1 MWRKRIVALLLVVSR
16 IGYAVPPI
24 LIPGA
29 LPTDCRSALTIGVV
43 TCGQPVL
50 DSGSARPAS
59 EEQVDQYL
67 AEYGKPPRE
76 AVRAL
81 LDPSDAN
88 ITAWIWKQRQV
99 LSIASYVAA
108 RMTEIQS
115 RLEAQVSPSLEAPA
129 SEMPL
134 MMIMMQMRATL
145 YLNASEDPSRR
156 AVRALEQVV
165 ARYPS
170 IDGRLAQVG
179 PSTEGRPTTR
189 LARVDTALPVAILPS
204 EAIKDMPA
212 LPSLLIED
220 LKYGSRRRLS
230 AEDITPQQIRDQIVT
245 LRATGEARD
254 RRLTPPAP

>member
-1 MWRKRIVALLLVVSR
+1 MWRTIIATLLFVVFR
-16 IGYAVPPI
+16 IGYAVPPV

-29 LPTDCRSALTIGVV
+29 SPTDCRSALTIGVV
-43 TCGQPVL
+43 ACDQPVL
-50 DSGSARPAS
+50 ASGSFRPDS
-59 EEQVDQYL
+59 EERVDQYL

-88 ITAWIWKQRQV
+88 ITAWIQKQRQV
-99 LSIASYVAA
+99 LSTASYVAA

-115 RLEAQVSPSLEAPA
+115 RLETQGSPGLEMLP
-129 SEMPL
+129 SQMP
-134 MMIMMQMRATL
+134 MMMQIRATL
-145 YLNASEDPSRR
+145 YINVSEDLSRR
-156 AVRALEQVV
+156 AARALEQVV

-179 PSTEGRPTTR
+179 PPNEGQLRTW
-189 LARVDTALPVAILPS
+189 LARVDTALPVSILPI
-204 EAIKDMPA
+204 EAIQDMPA

-220 LKYGSRRRLS
+220 LRYGSRRRLS
-230 AEDITPQQIRDQIVT
+230 AKDITPQQIRDQIVT

-254 RRLTPPAP
+254 RPLTLPAPQQ

>member
-1 MWRKRIVALLLVVSR
+1 MLLVVPG
-16 IGYAVPPI
+16 IGYAVPPV

-43 TCGQPVL
+43 TCEQPVL
-50 DSGSARPAS
+50 DPGSVRPAS

-88 ITAWIWKQRQV
+88 ITAWIRKQRQV
-99 LSIASYVAA
+99 LSIASYVAT

-115 RLEAQVSPSLEAPA
+115 RLETQVSPGLETPP
-129 SEMPL
+129 SEMP
-134 MMIMMQMRATL
+134 MMMQMRATL

-156 AVRALEQVV
+156 AVRALEQLV

-179 PSTEGRPTTR
+179 LSTEGRLTTW

-204 EAIKDMPA
+204 ETMQDMPA

-220 LKYGSRRRLS
+220 LRYGSRRRLP
-230 AEDITPQQIRDQIVT
+230 AQDITPQQIRDQIVT